1 MRIWEQVDI
10 VGGEACYAWML
21 DGVGGRRRVEMR
33 ERGWEWLRG
42 VGGRGVYVTRD
53 PMAAW
58 FAIKGLGVKAKSNGT
73 HREAGV
79 PMYDFFA
86 SPQNNA

>member
-1 MRIWEQVDI
+1 MRQ
-10 VGGEACYAWML
+10 
-21 DGVGGRRRVEMR
+21 
-33 ERGWEWLRG
+33 RGWEWLRG
-42 VGGRGVYVTRD
+42 VGGRGVYVTKD

-79 PMYDFFA
+79 PMYDFLQVRKITLDNLPRFA
-86 SPQNNA
+86 YTQNIKKGDGALTEKRNL